1 MNFQDRS
8 LTDEQSNHDKIYTAR
23 EEVLSGIH
31 IVPRQ
36 SCIQFMFGDNWPI
49 IPQGIKT
56 YHNEPGILG

>member
-8 LTDEQSNHDKIYTAR
+8 LTDEQSNYDKIYTAR

-49 IPQGIKT
+49 ILQGHRFPTDCYTKFQ
-56 YHNEPGILG
+56 